1 VLVPLGQG
9 LWSDLGAEERTRVE
23 KLEHNYDRMLGKV
36 QKAKDKGKTA
46 KAAKLQKNADNLNNA
61 IARTKLKVVKAEN
74 TATVLII
81 AGLIGLL
88 LVKLFEGAW
97 ANAIYEKHYSRW
109 RTQRGAKSG
118 LSWTTAVIAAI
129 LVAAVYA
136 TTLYRFTVAIPPEF
150 LVDFP
155 VEKATYQEPATQW
168 IDAKFDAAAIKF
180 GDFFQSIAKGIRIV
194 LEALETMLVDTPWP
208 VVMSVIVIT
217 AWRLAGPRVAI
228 FTIAA
233 LAYLAVLGYW
243 EKSMSTVALLGT
255 AALICILVGVPL
267 GVWFSRSERAYSVG
281 RPALDFMQSMPAFV
295 YLIPVIA

>member
-1 VLVPLGQG
+1 
-9 LWSDLGAEERTRVE
+9 
-23 KLEHNYDRMLGKV
+23 MLGKV

-61 IARTKLKVVKAEN
+61 IVKSKLKVVKAEN
-74 TATVLII
+74 TASVLII

-129 LVAAVYA
+129 LVAVVYA
-136 TTLYRFTVAIPPEF
+136 TTLYRFTVTVPPEF

-208 VVMSVIVIT
+208 VGMSVIVIT
-217 AWRLAGPRVAI
+217 AWRLAGPR
-228 FTIAA
+228 
-233 LAYLAVLGYW
+233 
-243 EKSMSTVALLGT
+243 E
-255 AALICILVGVPL
+255 
-267 GVWFSRSERAYSVG
+267 SRSLPSRHLPTWRCLAIG
-281 RPALDFMQSMPAFV
+281 RRVCRPSRSWGQQHSSAF
-295 YLIPVIA
+295 